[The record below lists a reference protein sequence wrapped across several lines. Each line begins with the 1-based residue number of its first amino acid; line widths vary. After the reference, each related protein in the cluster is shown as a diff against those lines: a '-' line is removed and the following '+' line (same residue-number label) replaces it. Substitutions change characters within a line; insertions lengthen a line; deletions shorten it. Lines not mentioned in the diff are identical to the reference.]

1 MLSILLLLKIVGVPI
16 EIAIGIVIA
25 MVLGFIA
32 IGKKLHLSDE
42 TYTYSLIVPRT
53 MPLPIRV
60 KDFQAKR

>member
-32 IGKKLHLSDE
+32 IGKKLCLSDE
-42 TYTYSLIVPRT
+42 IYTYSLIVTPI
-53 MPLPIRV
+53 MLLPIRV
-60 KDFQAKR
+60 KDFQTKR